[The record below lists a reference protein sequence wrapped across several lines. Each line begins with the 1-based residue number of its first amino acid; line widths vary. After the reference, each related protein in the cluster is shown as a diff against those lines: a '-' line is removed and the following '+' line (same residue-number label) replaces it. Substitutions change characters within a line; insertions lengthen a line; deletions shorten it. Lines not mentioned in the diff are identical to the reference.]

1 MLWRM
6 GAVPRLAAQ
15 GRASTRT
22 YRPLWTETCR
32 RPVLYS
38 RVSVGLGSYQR
49 WRSDAPK
56 KPPPPSTPA
65 PPAVALSEDILTL
78 PNILTLS
85 RMGLCPV
92 IGWAVATHQAPLAL
106 GLLAVAG
113 STDLLDGWIARRYQS
128 RTVLGSIADPAADKM
143 LMATMV
149 VSLGVSGAMPWPLAL
164 LILGRDVFLVGL
176 AFYMRYRSLP
186 PPRTLSRYF
195 NPRLPSVH
203 VTPTRIS
210 KANTFLQ
217 LVLVGILTL
226 LPLLPEEWRTHPH
239 TQRAVTVLEG
249 IVAATTLW
257 TGLDYA
263 VSRRS
268 VRYLHVP

>member
-1 MLWRM
+1 MR
-6 GAVPRLAAQ
+6 V
-15 GRASTRT
+15 
-22 YRPLWTETCR
+22 YRPVWTEVCR
-32 RPVLYS
+32 RPALGC
-38 RVSVGLGSYQR
+38 VSATRVGLDAARR
-49 WRSDAPK
+49 WRSGAPPKTPAPK
-56 KPPPPSTPA
+56 PA
-65 PPAVALSEDILTL
+65 PPAVALSEDIVTL

-85 RMGLCPV
+85 RIGLCPV

-128 RTVLGSIADPAADKM
+128 RTVFGSIADPAADKL

-149 VSLGVSGAMPWPLAL
+149 LSLGVGGAMPWPLAL

-186 PPRTLSRYF
+186 PPRTFARYF

-203 VTPTRIS
+203 VTPTRVS
-210 KANTFLQ
+210 KGNTFLQ
-217 LVLVGILTL
+217 LVLVGMLTL

-239 TQRAVTVLEG
+239 TQRAVSVLECV
-249 IVAATTLW
+249 VAGTTLW
-257 TGLDYA
+257 TGVDYA

>member
-6 GAVPRLAAQ
+6 GVVSRLAVHAGVGVRVCQ
-15 GRASTRT
+15 
-22 YRPLWTETCR
+22 PLWSEACCQSALVR
-32 RPVLYS
+32 G
-38 RVSVGLGSYQR
+38 VSMTRVGLGPRR
-49 WRSDAPK
+49 WRSDAPRK
-56 KPPPPSTPA
+56 T
-65 PPAVALSEDILTL
+65 PPAVALSEDIVTL

-85 RMGLCPV
+85 RMALCPV

-149 VSLGVSGAMPWPLAL
+149 LSLGVGGAMPLPLAL

-176 AFYMRYRSLP
+176 AFYMRYHSLP
-186 PPRTLSRYF
+186 PPRTFARYF

-210 KANTFLQ
+210 KGNTFLQ
-217 LVLVGILTL
+217 LMLVGILTL

-239 TQRAVTVLEG
+239 MKRAVTALECV
-249 IVAATTLW
+249 VACTTLW
-257 TGLDYA
+257 TGIDYA